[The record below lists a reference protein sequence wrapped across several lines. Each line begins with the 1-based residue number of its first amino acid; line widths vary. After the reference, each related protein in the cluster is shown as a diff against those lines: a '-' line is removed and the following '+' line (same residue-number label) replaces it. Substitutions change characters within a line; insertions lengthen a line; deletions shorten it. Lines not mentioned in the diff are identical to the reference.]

1 MADIIMWVSI
11 GILALFLIIGL
22 VSGLVRGLK
31 RSSLHLL
38 FLVISFVIAFFITKP
53 VTTAI
58 LGIKIPIEG
67 QEYTLSEFII
77 SSVQSSFDISQLE
90 SATEFLNKLPNAIVS
105 PIMFILLA
113 LVVFFVFDIIY
124 LIIARLS
131 FGKKKEDFK
140 KAKPY
145 RAYGGVIGLVEGFL
159 FLFVLFA
166 PLTSLTKTYQEIA
179 QLPPAETQ
187 TLVVNA
193 NEEPTD
199 GTTDTQSQKMK
210 SVAETL
216 KDMVPAEVSEAIF
229 AYNDSVVG
237 KIAGAG
243 GLDNALFDGLS
254 NFEMDGEKIEFR
266 KEILSATDVY
276 DDFVVV
282 YNSAIDK
289 NYTSIDLTDLKT
301 KLETFLNNGLFK
313 TVISDTVN
321 EIVVKFDT
329 LKDQLNLQNL
339 PQYVLDMIEDLN
351 VRFSAEGFNTY
362 EYLKHDILSLVDVAD
377 KIFKSDLINQF
388 ESIQNSD
395 DMLVEVL
402 NLVDRNSLTIKD
414 IAQNVLK
421 LNIVSDTFDTIG
433 KLASDKIAESMQ
445 NDQGLE
451 IALNTNI
458 ADKEKMIDEVLQ
470 AVDDFISINEKVDIS
485 AMMKAENPIEYL
497 TNIDDLDGVL
507 TQLGTTLDSVRNL
520 EILVLPADGETRPND
535 VYVLDNILTLNN
547 FNLLGDE
554 VYLTPED
561 ETTTK
566 LDTYTKLLDFVK
578 APILELQKLN
588 ITNIGENMDF
598 DALLDGVLSGLET
611 NKDLLSDMLLP
622 IYQLKVLGLNDMF
635 NQIVDQLGSEQ
646 NTNGMINLTKV
657 KEEAA
662 TAPKNG
668 VMIWD
673 EELGYI
679 GEVLVS
685 LNKGS
690 VGTGNETYLDALLS
704 GNVEMTD
711 VLNAMI
717 EDGAI
722 SATLNPVFSARAFE
736 GLTNQIF
743 DMIDESIN
751 GITEV
756 KPNTV
761 NNLTNLKA
769 EKDEVIEIISNLLGI
784 VTSDNEL
791 TLKQLGNI
799 LDQLKVNAYNDGAKD
814 GVFNEVFAN
823 LIWYMT
829 GENLTGN
836 SSYDAEPVNDFF
848 KDVKA
853 YLEVS
858 DANGYYTYESY
869 EATFEELDGVIDFAT
884 TLSETITG
892 KELTLENAE
901 EFIQSIKSAIDA
913 SATTEEEQVK
923 LLNNVEKILTGN
935 PDRGNLLTEDQMQYK
950 DAILAGIDKTY
961 GEGNLVGTALKSLLG
976 LN

>member
-77 SSVQSSFDISQLE
+77 SSVQSSFDITQLE

-187 TLVVNA
+187 TLVLNA
-193 NEEPTD
+193 NEETAD

-329 LKDQLNLQNL
+329 LKDQLNLQDL
-339 PQYVLDMIEDLN
+339 PQYVLDIIEDLN
-351 VRFSAEGFNTY
+351 VRFSAEGFDTY
-362 EYLKHDILSLVDVAD
+362 EYLKHDILSIVDVAD

-395 DMLVEVL
+395 DMLVDVL

-433 KLASDKIAESMQ
+433 KIASDKIAESMQ

-458 ADKEKMIDEVLQ
+458 ADKEQMIDEVLQ

-507 TQLGTTLDSVRNL
+507 TQLGNTLDSWR
-520 EILVLPADGETRPND
+520 
-535 VYVLDNILTLNN
+535 
-547 FNLLGDE
+547 
-554 VYLTPED
+554 
-561 ETTTK
+561 
-566 LDTYTKLLDFVK
+566 
-578 APILELQKLN
+578 
-588 ITNIGENMDF
+588 
-598 DALLDGVLSGLET
+598 
-611 NKDLLSDMLLP
+611 
-622 IYQLKVLGLNDMF
+622 
-635 NQIVDQLGSEQ
+635 
-646 NTNGMINLTKV
+646 
-657 KEEAA
+657 
-662 TAPKNG
+662 
-668 VMIWD
+668 
-673 EELGYI
+673 
-679 GEVLVS
+679 
-685 LNKGS
+685 
-690 VGTGNETYLDALLS
+690 
-704 GNVEMTD
+704 
-711 VLNAMI
+711 
-717 EDGAI
+717 
-722 SATLNPVFSARAFE
+722 
-736 GLTNQIF
+736 
-743 DMIDESIN
+743 
-751 GITEV
+751 
-756 KPNTV
+756 
-761 NNLTNLKA
+761 
-769 EKDEVIEIISNLLGI
+769 
-784 VTSDNEL
+784 
-791 TLKQLGNI
+791 
-799 LDQLKVNAYNDGAKD
+799 
-814 GVFNEVFAN
+814 
-823 LIWYMT
+823 
-829 GENLTGN
+829 
-836 SSYDAEPVNDFF
+836 
-848 KDVKA
+848 
-853 YLEVS
+853 
-858 DANGYYTYESY
+858 
-869 EATFEELDGVIDFAT
+869 
-884 TLSETITG
+884 
-892 KELTLENAE
+892 
-901 EFIQSIKSAIDA
+901 
-913 SATTEEEQVK
+913 
-923 LLNNVEKILTGN
+923 
-935 PDRGNLLTEDQMQYK
+935 
-950 DAILAGIDKTY
+950 
-961 GEGNLVGTALKSLLG
+961 
-976 LN
+976 